1 MSLPK
6 SEISEILSAMGDILT
21 RLIDRVEKNI
31 EFQPFERRE
40 LLNTLYKQMCG
51 VQIDEILSHVDN
63 KHKLQIKRG
72 DTATNDTYTGLAGEI
87 TMDTDT
93 GIIRVHDGETV
104 GGVAMARAM
113 DINGDWVVES
123 QLPTAENNY
132 TWYRKYKS
140 GWVEMGG
147 HYINKGST
155 AGYRT
160 ITLPIAMQNANYFIN
175 TTCCSSYTNG
185 TGSSHA
191 YVMEKGA
198 VVYNQTSNT
207 FQVFCQEEASE
218 STVYWTVCGI

>member
-51 VQIDEILSHVDN
+51 IQIDEILTRADN

-72 DTATNDTYTGLAGEI
+72 DTATNDAYTGLVGEI

-104 GGVAMARAM
+104 GGVAMARAI
-113 DINGDWVVES
+113 DTIGDWVVES

-147 HYINKGST
+147 EINGSATQSDTTIALPVTMADEHYTLIRTQVAQGTQSYYPSWV
-155 AGYRT
+155 AGYSKKT
-160 ITLPIAMQNANYFIN
+160 ATDFTFTQVAAIN
-175 TTCCSSYTNG
+175 IWY
-185 TGSSHA
+185 A
-191 YVMEKGA
+191 
-198 VVYNQTSNT
+198 
-207 FQVFCQEEASE
+207 
-218 STVYWTVCGI
+218 CGMAG

>member
-72 DTATNDTYTGLAGEI
+72 DTDKNNAYVGQPGEI
-87 TMDTDT
+87 TMDTDAKT
-93 GIIRVHDGETV
+93 IRIHDGETT
-104 GGVAMARAM
+104 GGVAMARAT
-113 DINGDWVVES
+113 DTIGDWVVES

-147 HYINKGST
+147 VSTNDKLAVVTLPVSLQDTNYTISFATTGFGST
-155 AGYRT
+155 NYDPCIANIRTGT
-160 ITLPIAMQNANYFIN
+160 ITTMGFTIQHKNHSGQSYAMQTRWHVSGFA
-175 TTCCSSYTNG
+175 
-185 TGSSHA
+185 A
-191 YVMEKGA
+191 
-198 VVYNQTSNT
+198 Q
-207 FQVFCQEEASE
+207 
-218 STVYWTVCGI
+218 

>member
-51 VQIDEILSHVDN
+51 VQIDEILSHADN

-72 DTATNDTYTGLAGEI
+72 DTDKNNAYVGQPGEI
-87 TMDTDT
+87 TMDTDAKT
-93 GIIRVHDGETV
+93 IRIHDGETT
-104 GGVAMARAM
+104 GGVAMARAI
-113 DINGDWVVES
+113 DTIGDWVVES

-147 HYINKGST
+147 LLSGRSVTFPIEF
-155 AGYRT
+155 AQ
-160 ITLPIAMQNANYFIN
+160 IPTLVFGNY
-175 TTCCSSYTNG
+175 SSG
-185 TGSSHA
+185 
-191 YVMEKGA
+191 
-198 VVYNQTSNT
+198 TSNT
-207 FQVFCQEEASE
+207 PQN
-218 STVYWTVCGI
+218 VYNEITTTGFTGWRTRTNAGWDSGAEDWNGYWSAYGIAA

>member
-147 HYINKGST
+147 KSNTQEINFPIFFSNTNYYINATSQMINQSVGNISVCYDKKEMNSVVSQVRWNGG
-155 AGYRT
+155 AQDNAERLWYACGY
-160 ITLPIAMQNANYFIN
+160 
-175 TTCCSSYTNG
+175 
-185 TGSSHA
+185 
-191 YVMEKGA
+191 
-198 VVYNQTSNT
+198 
-207 FQVFCQEEASE
+207 
-218 STVYWTVCGI
+218 